1 MNLIAHSPTWLAAIL
16 IALIAAAAV
25 EDAVRLRISN
35 ITCLGVLLAALV
47 AMVVQGFPL
56 ALWQNAVVSVA
67 ILAIGTPVF
76 AAGKM
81 GGGDIKLLA
90 CLGLWMNFG
99 AAVWF
104 IASTLIAGGVLALG
118 FIGAR
123 VLIGHGVENGRSARN
138 RRIPYGLAIATGACL
153 VFAGQLGLMKP
164 KPARPDPFAVQPF
177 VANQS

>member
-16 IALIAAAAV
+16 IAFVAAAAV

-35 ITCLGVLLAALV
+35 VTCLGVLLAALV
-47 AMVVQGFPL
+47 AMALQGFPL
-56 ALWQNAVVSVA
+56 ALWQNAVVFVA
-67 ILAIGTPVF
+67 ILAVGTAVF

-90 CLGLWMNFG
+90 CLGLWMSFG

-123 VLIGHGVENGRSARN
+123 VLSGHAVENARAARN
-138 RRIPYGLAIATGACL
+138 RRIPYGLAIAAGASL
-153 VFAGQLGLMKP
+153 VFAGQLGLMKSRP
-164 KPARPDPFAVQPF
+164 NAPDPFSVQPF
-177 VANQS
+177 AENRS